1 MPQHPLYL
9 TQWHNF
15 LLGLSHVKRALIGVP
30 GVDCLRQCAILCM
43 QMGSTV
49 ALQFL

>member
-1 MPQHPLYL
+1 MPQQPLYL
-9 TQWHNF
+9 KQWHSS
-15 LLGLSHVKRALIGVP
+15 LLGLSHVKRALISVP
-30 GVDCLRQCAILCM
+30 GVDCLRQGAILYI